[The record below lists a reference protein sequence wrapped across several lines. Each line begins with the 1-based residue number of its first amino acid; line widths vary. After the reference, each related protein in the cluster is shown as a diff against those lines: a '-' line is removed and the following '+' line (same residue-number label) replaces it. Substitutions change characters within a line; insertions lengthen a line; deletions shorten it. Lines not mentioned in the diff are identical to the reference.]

1 MNLVAYPT
9 ADGNAATIQVKTVRT
24 PSPAGGT
31 GAPANGWWFP
41 HECKAQLLA
50 LVRLSTNSVWLFRLD
65 EARTLAQQHNDKGNR
80 QLYWYTDDSRIP
92 RGARSER
99 DLYPFRFDHRVN
111 DIFLGAARIPPVEE
125 RESNRQR
132 EALKA
137 PTLGSPPSAS
147 HAAAVADSGGCQ
159 HPRRV
164 KWGQTT

>member
-1 MNLVAYPT
+1 MTTQHIGAAGELLVQYRLLQHEIDSARLTTDAGINLVAYPT

-111 DIFLGAARIPPVEE
+111 DLFLGAARIPP
-125 RESNRQR
+125 ES
-132 EALKA
+132 K
-137 PTLGSPPSAS
+137 
-147 HAAAVADSGGCQ
+147 SGNPIGN
-159 HPRRV
+159 V
-164 KWGQTT
+164 KP